1 MSVEKKVINR
11 NKQNISSRYEV
22 INELG
27 EIYEKKTNSI

>member
-1 MSVEKKVINR
+1 MNRDKQSIN
-11 NKQNISSRYEV
+11 SRYEV